1 MCWGGDRLVS
11 EVKGSPKYL
20 IVFERRVTELVHV
33 LAEGIAYVK
42 VPFENFGKNIWEV
55 SETGMQTYAH
65 ASNG

>member
-55 SETGMQTYAH
+55 
-65 ASNG
+65 